1 MGSGEYNVS
10 NLELDESVQRG
21 GDGSVRGK
29 GNNISRIELT
39 VKTNC

>member
-21 GDGSVRGK
+21 GDGGVGGK
-29 GNNISRIELT
+29 ENFFSRIELT